1 MKILFKFQNNLLRK
15 LYNPYGG
22 RDHLFKITKSVISF
36 CLNEFVD
43 SQILSSFL
51 K

>member
-1 MKILFKFQNNLLRK
+1 MKILFKFQNDLSKK
-15 LYNPYGG
+15 LYSSYGG
-22 RDHLFKITKSVISF
+22 RDHLFKIIKPLISF

-43 SQILSSFL
+43 SQILISFL